1 MKKPRIFENTPR
13 SLLIFYVLVLYVVIQ
28 SCWWYYLLL
37 DLNNQIF
44 DLRSS
49 LAGLLEYDVGLESSL
64 RKKLQQ
70 KQWMVFGEGMVFLL
84 LLLLGFI
91 QTRKSFKRET
101 QVARQQKNFLLSVTH
116 ELKSPIAS
124 VKLYLQTLEKREL
137 DRSKQID
144 LLQKAITE
152 TNRLDHL
159 VENMLVAAQIENQAL
174 LIQAEELNLSEF
186 VHAFISEFEE
196 KNQIKISGKRVSGV
210 MIQADPL
217 SMRSILVNL
226 AENALKYSGANPEIA
241 INLSVEDNQ
250 VVMQVCD
257 QGIGIAEEDRHRVFD
272 KFYRS
277 GNEET
282 RQTKGT
288 GLGLFIV
295 RYLVGLQSGSI
306 SVHNNTPKGSTF
318 ELRFKSI

>member
-1 MKKPRIFENTPR
+1 MKKPRFFENTPR
-13 SLLIFYVLVLYVVIQ
+13 SLLIFYVLVLYVVFQ

-37 DLNNQIF
+37 DLNSQIF

-64 RKKLQQ
+64 RQKLQQ
-70 KQWMVFGEGMVFLL
+70 KQWMVFGEGLVFLL

-174 LIQAEELNLSEF
+174 LIQPEEMDLSGF
-186 VHAFISEFEE
+186 VSAFINEFEE
-196 KNQIKISGKRVSGV
+196 KNQIKISGKRVSGL

-226 AENALKYSGANPEIA
+226 TENALKYGGSNPEIA
-241 INLSVEDNQ
+241 INLSNDENH
-250 VVMQVCD
+250 VVLQICD
-257 QGIGIAEEDRHRVFD
+257 QGI
-272 KFYRS
+272 
-277 GNEET
+277 
-282 RQTKGT
+282 
-288 GLGLFIV
+288 
-295 RYLVGLQSGSI
+295 
-306 SVHNNTPKGSTF
+306 
-318 ELRFKSI
+318 